1 MVVSKAPV
9 PAVNM
14 PRWKLQ
20 TLVVGA
26 KFKFLENL
34 KDMNMA
40 KLHSAEQPCDTGSL
54 RIAVLIPCYNEEIAV
69 AQVVADFRQALPQ
82 AAIHVFDNNSSDETV
97 PRALA
102 AGALVSNVPFR
113 GKGNVIR
120 RMFADIDA
128 DIYVMVDGDATYHAP
143 SANALIDKLIREQ
156 LDMVVGTRQHEMKE
170 AYRSG
175 HEFGNKLLT
184 GCVVSIF
191 GGTFTDMLSG
201 YRVFSR
207 RYVKSFPA
215 LAHGFETETELT
227 VHALELRMPYGE
239 MVTPYGAR
247 LTGSTSKLS
256 TYKDGVRILKTIVRL
271 YATERP
277 LMFYSFF
284 SLLSI
289 LISIILATP
298 LAITY
303 AETGLVPR
311 FPTAI
316 LSTGLFL
323 VSATSFVAGLIL
335 EATTLSR
342 REFKRLSYLAIP
354 TTNSLARSDSN
365 RNIR

>member
-1 MVVSKAPV
+1 
-9 PAVNM
+9 M

-102 AGALVSNVPFR
+102 AGAL
-113 GKGNVIR
+113 
-120 RMFADIDA
+120 
-128 DIYVMVDGDATYHAP
+128 
-143 SANALIDKLIREQ
+143 
-156 LDMVVGTRQHEMKE
+156 E